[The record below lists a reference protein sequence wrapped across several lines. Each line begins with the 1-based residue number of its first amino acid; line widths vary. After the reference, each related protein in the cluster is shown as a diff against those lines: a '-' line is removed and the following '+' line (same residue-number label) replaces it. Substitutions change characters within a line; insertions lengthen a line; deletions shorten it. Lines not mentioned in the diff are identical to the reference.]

1 VAVPLPHAARLATWL
16 AAWSF
21 GYAGYRAYYA
31 LGGDVGM
38 IGVPASE
45 SDFRAVNAAGAAI
58 IAAAGVLAL
67 LAVRVRGLPRALP
80 ALGWLGA
87 VGCCMHALVDMTL
100 CTLSLTG
107 VHAMERPADFWL
119 TVDHRTADLQDL
131 LLNEP
136 WFLVEGLLWGALGL
150 VHVVQVRRPVWL
162 TTAATAVVLLTVVGI
177 LSGLDVIGSFVV

>member
-1 VAVPLPHAARLATWL
+1 VPLPHAARIAAWL

-21 GYAGYRAYYA
+21 AYAGYRAYYA

-67 LAVRVRGLPRALP
+67 LAVRVRGILRALP
-80 ALGWLGA
+80 VLGWIGA

-100 CTLSLTG
+100 CALSLSG
-107 VHAMERPADFWL
+107 VHAMARPADFWL

-136 WFLVEGLLWGALGL
+136 WFLVEGLLWGTLGL
-150 VHVVQVRRPVWL
+150 VHVGDRGRRPWL
-162 TTAATAVVLLTVVGI
+162 ASAMVATGVLTVVGI
-177 LSGLDVIGSFVV
+177 LSGLDVIGSVVV

>member
-1 VAVPLPHAARLATWL
+1 MPRPDARSIATWL

-21 GYAGYRAYYA
+21 TYAGYRAYYA

-67 LAVRVRGLPRALP
+67 LAVRVRAVKQTLPV
-80 ALGWLGA
+80 LGWIGA

-100 CTLSLTG
+100 CVLSLTG

-119 TVDHRTADLQDL
+119 RVDHRTADLQDL

-150 VHVVQVRRPVWL
+150 AHVAHVRRRAWL
-162 TTAATAVVLLTVVGI
+162 TTAAAAVVLLTVVGI

>member
-1 VAVPLPHAARLATWL
+1 MSPPDARRLTTWL
-16 AAWSF
+16 AACSF
-21 GYAGYRAYYA
+21 AYAGYRAYYA

-67 LAVRVRGLPRALP
+67 LAVRVRRILRALP
-80 ALGWLGA
+80 VLGWIGA

-100 CTLSLTG
+100 CALSLTG
-107 VHAMERPADFWL
+107 VHAMTRPADFWL

-136 WFLVEGLLWGALGL
+136 WFSSRACSGA
-150 VHVVQVRRPVWL
+150 RSVWS
-162 TTAATAVVLLTVVGI
+162 TSATAG
-177 LSGLDVIGSFVV
+177 GAPGSRRRWSRPES